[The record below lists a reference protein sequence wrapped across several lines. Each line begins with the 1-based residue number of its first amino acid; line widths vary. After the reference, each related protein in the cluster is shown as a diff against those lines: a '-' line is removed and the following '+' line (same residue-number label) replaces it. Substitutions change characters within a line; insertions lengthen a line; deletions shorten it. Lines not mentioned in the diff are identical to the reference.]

1 VAAGWGGRGVIEI
14 VVVCRNVWS
23 EKLGP
28 LVFAWYGFIGPSRS
42 ERPSTSTSLKVSRG
56 RDCGFENRRAPAFVP
71 ACSYTTGLWLL
82 DTAMCT
88 EMGYEQLR
96 DSHEAIKGCS
106 TYFPRSSHCI
116 PPYRASHSS
125 FDGFESS
132 SHRNA
137 VNESITVRRPAPR
150 DHPSRFP
157 DTACPK
163 RPKPA
168 PLSPADV

>member
-1 VAAGWGGRGVIEI
+1 MLCVETCGQRSWGRLFSLGTALLVPHGQNAPPPPPLLKYLAGGIADLRTVVPQLSCLLAATQLVTGY
-14 VVVCRNVWS
+14 CNVQRW
-23 EKLGP
+23 
-28 LVFAWYGFIGPSRS
+28 A
-42 ERPSTSTSLKVSRG
+42 TS
-56 RDCGFENRRAPAFVP
+56 
-71 ACSYTTGLWLL
+71 SYE
-82 DTAMCT
+82 TAMF
-88 EMGYEQLR
+88 
-96 DSHEAIKGCS
+96 EAIKGCS
-106 TYFPRSSHCI
+106 TYFPGSSHCL

>member
-1 VAAGWGGRGVIEI
+1 MLCVETCGQRSWGR
-14 VVVCRNVWS
+14 RLFS
-23 EKLGP
+23 LGTAL
-28 LVFAWYGFIGPSRS
+28 LVPHA
-42 ERPSTSTSLKVSRG
+42 PSTSTSLKVSRG

-71 ACSYTTGLWLL
+71 ACSYTTGYWILQCAQRWATSSYE
-82 DTAMCT
+82 TAMF
-88 EMGYEQLR
+88 
-96 DSHEAIKGCS
+96 EAIKGCS
-106 TYFPRSSHCI
+106 TYFPGSSHCL